1 MHARQEARRGAGR
14 GDGIAPLVDQVVD
27 AHEEPAGLGHEL
39 PDAGGAGL
47 GVRPQVEARL
57 DEREAHELDREVLL
71 AEDALHLG
79 EVGARGADA
88 PGETL
93 AEAALAVQPLVVR
106 GGQETIGHGVVGPQV
121 IDRALLRGE
130 RLRVRA
136 EGVEAEQRR
145 PQPVE
150 LDVGLDALEARELA
164 VAEAV
169 IEAGAEVE
177 DLVDLV
183 EVDRV
188 VQNHL
193 VRGVLGEDGAP
204 EADLRLQ
211 LRGAW
216 EEASVTRVG
225 GGLGFGGART
235 GGGQGGEQRC

>member
-1 MHARQEARRGAGR
+1 
-14 GDGIAPLVDQVVD
+14 D
-27 AHEEPAGLGHEL
+27 AHEEPAGPGHEL
-39 PDAGGAGL
+39 PDAGRAHL
-47 GVRPQVEARL
+47 GVCAEVEARL
-57 DEREAHELDREVLL
+57 DEREADELDRETLL
-71 AEDALHLG
+71 TEDALHLG
-79 EVGARGADA
+79 EIAARDADA
-88 PGETL
+88 LGEAL
-93 AEAALAVQPLVVR
+93 AQPALAVQPLVVR
-106 GGQETIGHGVVGPQV
+106 GGEEAIRRRVVGPEV
-121 IDRALLRGE
+121 VDRTLLRGE

-145 PQPVE
+145 TQPVQLE
-150 LDVGLDALEARELA
+150 VGLEALEARELA
-164 VAEAV
+164 LAEAV
-169 IEAGAEVE
+169 VQAGAEVE

-183 EVDRV
+183 EAERV

-193 VRGVLGEDGAP
+193 VRRVLSEDGAP